1 MCKEQW
7 DGENS
12 ELPIHKQTL
21 AQLDNGHLSMNNIL
35 YSSQYA
41 DGGQLKRVSEYGY
54 AVFVVSI
61 HLCGLN

>member
-21 AQLDNGHLSMNNIL
+21 AQLDSGHLSMNNIL
-35 YSSQYA
+35 YSSHYA
-41 DGGQLKRVSEYGY
+41 DGGLLKRVSTDTL
-54 AVFVVSI
+54 F
-61 HLCGLN
+61 L